1 VAQREI
7 KDELEM
13 SELEKAAAI
22 GYKMHL
28 MSMLMCKPGV
38 FEHDIA
44 GAIEGVAL
52 AANGQIS
59 FPVILSMNGQTLH
72 NHCHNFK
79 LEAGRLMITDAG
91 AESPMHYASDF
102 TRTIPVGGKFSDRQK
117 EIYNIVVA
125 ANDKAHSLAMPGVTY
140 KSVHIEACKVIATG
154 LSELGLMKGDIET
167 AVNQGAHALFMP
179 HGLGHQMGLD
189 VHDMEDL
196 GENYVGYD
204 KPSDRSELFGTA
216 FLRMGKML
224 KPGMVMTNE
233 PGIYFIPELINLWKS
248 EGKHSDF
255 LNYDA
260 IEKYIDFG
268 GIRLE
273 DDLVITE
280 TGNELIGKRLPI
292 YTDEIE
298 DIMS

>member
-1 VAQREI
+1 
-7 KDELEM
+7 
-13 SELEKAAAI
+13 
-22 GYKMHL
+22 
-28 MSMLMCKPGV
+28 
-38 FEHDIA
+38 
-44 GAIEGVAL
+44 
-52 AANGQIS
+52 
-59 FPVILSMNGQTLH
+59 
-72 NHCHNFK
+72 
-79 LEAGRLMITDAG
+79 
-91 AESPMHYASDF
+91 
-102 TRTIPVGGKFSDRQK
+102 
-117 EIYNIVVA
+117 
-125 ANDKAHSLAMPGVTY
+125 
-140 KSVHIEACKVIATG
+140 
-154 LSELGLMKGDIET
+154 
-167 AVNQGAHALFMP
+167 
-179 HGLGHQMGLD
+179 
-189 VHDMEDL
+189 
-196 GENYVGYD
+196 
-204 KPSDRSELFGTA
+204 
-216 FLRMGKML
+216 MGKML